1 MKSTEL
7 LQPILEGGVRSI
19 NFFNGRLLTGEDL
32 TAEQAASRE
41 WLGRLGKL
49 LGGGVAG
56 GLTVSPSPVAG
67 KPAVIVDAGLAMN
80 ALGQALRLTS
90 AIEVSLLRPDGAPDD
105 AAAPPPPTK
114 DFGDCQPRETGI
126 YRTGDGVYLLTLA
139 PAGGAEGS
147 VPTNGLG
154 NLTATCATR
163 FLVDAVKF
171 RLISLSSA
179 FTNEQLLG
187 PKLRNLVAAKCF
199 GVASSRALV
208 TDPFGAPPASTKLL
222 DTLGKKLPACDV
234 PLAVLHWTAEGGVE
248 FIDHWCVRRR
258 LAGPPDE
265 LVWSPA
271 LGERSIAE
279 SEAMMLQFQ
288 DQIDALATSGVTR
301 ETFVATTAFDY
312 LPAAGVIPLAGT
324 AGFRGFLPDQLFKG
338 LKARDPIFIEGARV
352 ASLLRRGRC
361 FPPMDLASGE
371 MLWVYHVRENAMKAD
386 GLSGTTVQPY
396 AIFVSGQVP
405 YDGGAVF
412 DIAHWDYASFA

>member
-7 LQPILEGGVRSI
+7 LKPILEGGVRSI

-41 WLGRLGKL
+41 WLGRLGRL

-56 GLTVSPSPVAG
+56 GLTVSRSPVAG

-80 ALGQALRLTS
+80 ALGQTLRLTS
-90 AIEVSLLRPDGAPDD
+90 AIEVALLRPDGAPDD

-126 YRTGDGVYLLTLA
+126 YRTGNGVYLLTIA

-199 GVASSRALV
+199 GVANSRALV
-208 TDPFGAPPASTKLL
+208 TDPFGASPASTKLL
-222 DTLGKKLPACDV
+222 DTLGKRLPADDV
-234 PLAVLHWTAEGGVE
+234 PLAVLHWTADGGVE

-271 LGERSIAE
+271 LGDRALAE

-288 DQIDALATSGVTR
+288 DHLDDLFEDTP
-301 ETFVATTAFDY
+301 ETAVATAHLGT
-312 LPAAGVIPLAGT
+312 LPPAGIVPLAGT
-324 AGFRGFLPDQLFKG
+324 PGFDGFHPGVFFKG
-338 LKARDPIFIEGARV
+338 VKHRDPVFIDGARV
-352 ASLLRRGRC
+352 GALLRDALR
-361 FPPMDLASGE
+361 FPPVDLEGDPV
-371 MLWVYHVRENAMKAD
+371 LWVYHVNDNAMRAD
-386 GLSGTTVQPY
+386 GLTGARVQPY
-396 AIFVSGQVP
+396 AIFASAEIPWAGE
-405 YDGGAVF
+405 AVF
-412 DIAHWDYASFA
+412 DVARWGYSSFS